1 MRKDSGLAVYYR
13 KSAAIIRIV
22 RFAVLLSFVI
32 FSVYCIG
39 FFSQN
44 LTKDSVKSVINSIY
58 RSLNDLTPSE
68 TEIKINSDDS
78 ASLLM
83 MNNDLA
89 VVTNSSAVIYAFS
102 GDKMLEYDY
111 TYSDAAAVTNGKEL
125 LIYDISGKSLALYSN
140 VAKLF
145 SAELE
150 YGVKNAC
157 LNDMGYFAVVS
168 SEKTY
173 RSGVIVY
180 GPGKNNKYE
189 EIFRWMSPDK
199 YIMSVALNSNASEL
213 LCAAVS
219 NKNGSFATEL
229 VVYDVSTGER
239 KHTNTLDDTMVMK
252 VGYTESDKSIYTL
265 SDGDFRCFDRTLKLV
280 GEMEFSRNNARFF
293 KETVDA
299 FIVAQSN
306 NLSGSSMTVH
316 MYGYDG
322 TLICELKT
330 DSAVIDA
337 DFRDSDLYVLYKD
350 KLTIYRVFSGELKEL
365 AHLPLDV
372 QYKAIRTDNYG
383 RYILVGAKSAKRGSV
398 DSLVNPQY

>member
-1 MRKDSGLAVYYR
+1 MRKDGGLAVYYR
-13 KSAAIIRIV
+13 KSAAIVRIV

-58 RSLNDLTPSE
+58 RSFNDLTPSE

-78 ASLLM
+78 ASFLM
-83 MNNDLA
+83 MNNDMA

-125 LIYDISGKSLALYSN
+125 LVYDVAGKSLALYSN

-145 SAELE
+145 STELE

-157 LNDMGYFAVVS
+157 INDMGYFAVVS

-173 RSGVIVY
+173 RSGVIVF

-189 EIFRWMSPDK
+189 EKFRWMSPDK
-199 YIMSVALNSNASEL
+199 YVMSVALNSNASEL
-213 LCAAVS
+213 TCAAVS
-219 NKNGSFATEL
+219 NKNGSFVTEL
-229 VVYDVSTGER
+229 VVYDISTGER
-239 KHTNTLDDTMVMK
+239 KYTSALDDTMVMK
-252 VGYTESDKSIYTL
+252 IGYTDNDKSIYAL
-265 SDGDFRCFDRTLKLV
+265 ADGAFMCFDRSLNLM
-280 GEMEFSRNNARFF
+280 GEAEFNRNNARFF
-293 KETVDA
+293 KETEDA
-299 FIVAQSN
+299 FVVAQSN

-316 MYGYDG
+316 LYGYNG
-322 TLICELKT
+322 TSIYELKT

-337 DFRDSDLYVLYKD
+337 DFRDSKLYVLYKD
-350 KLTIYRVFSGELKEL
+350 KLAVYRILLGEMEEL
-365 AHLPLDV
+365 AYLPLDL
-372 QYKAIRTDNYG
+372 QFKAVRTDNYG
-383 RYILVGAKSAKRGSV
+383 RFILVGAKNAKRGSV
-398 DSLVNPQY
+398 DSLIAQNP